1 MRGSASPAIAAVML
15 ASHAAVAD
23 VKRHKSIP
31 ESIWGSW
38 AASLDDCKSS
48 DKSVVLSAK
57 TYISP
62 EANCTVAWVSKTAG
76 ARGSLYSAHLL
87 CSKPKD
93 TQLDVIYLRQSTDRI
108 SIGSRFGNL
117 KDYQRC

>member
-1 MRGSASPAIAAVML
+1 MRGSASLTIAAVML
-15 ASHAAVAD
+15 VSHAALAD

-38 AASLDDCKSS
+38 APNLDDCKSS
-48 DKSVVLSAK
+48 DKSFVLSAK
-57 TYISP
+57 TYSSP

-93 TQLDVIYLRQSTDRI
+93 TQLDVIFLLQSTDRI